1 MSLFSH
7 EAERS
12 RLSPAGPPPAV
23 RLRSCQRTR
32 SLRVSLHERL
42 CQTQLF
48 WDTLTRLLRLLLSSV
63 TSDSCLLYFWLIMML
78 SNQSHESF
86 NIVGDQKEQSA
97 HADFSVLGL
106 MSERRLGRQSVSGKT
121 SFSELLWKR
130 YTNNNLKYLIL
141 WDAAVSRV
149 DLYHLW

>member
-1 MSLFSH
+1 MKQNAADFLQLDRRLLSGCAPVRGH
-7 EAERS
+7 EASVCLCMRD
-12 RLSPAGPPPAV
+12 
-23 RLRSCQRTR
+23 
-32 SLRVSLHERL
+32 